1 MPKIK
6 HWRTDPDEEL
16 ARLIS
21 TNEMTDFW
29 TSNIDIVVGPGESAV
44 IIKDGSI
51 EEVLTQQRIENLA
64 GGFNNWLGEK
74 LRTKE
79 QFDILIVDNKPFQ
92 VELGVDGLTSD
103 DVAQSG
109 IAKVTLRLNHENANR
124 IIGVLREKAI
134 KVKKG
139 FFRKKTVTEGYETVL
154 TRTTIEQML
163 AEEARAKVFRI
174 LIRKYEAKDLG
185 GSKAID
191 QEVATSAKTELH
203 KTLETWGMSI
213 ENIFVDWSPNA
224 YQSWKAQRAP
234 TTWIKKA
241 KQEEQETDEIR
252 DLQFSKRKKSREREV
267 STMERDWAEEDTQK
281 SLELSKRSKL
291 REREASTME
300 RDWADEDAQKSLE
313 GRRKRLDLEK
323 QIALEE
329 TKLETELEDLK
340 GSSASSQ
347 KIKHART
354 EAEVQTIQSESDKTE
369 LENLVGLKEQMLQ
382 QKMTRKG
389 QEQAHELE
397 MTRIKADVDKTVGVA
412 DADARAKQADAKAKQ
427 ADVKLSEN
435 SKKKRETS
443 FLVKKREKNFL
454 VEAVYLVYNDG
465 RLLAHVL
472 SEDQK
477 TDPEILTS
485 MLIAVGDFVSDSL
498 GTKGHLGTMQHG
510 DSTILIEQGKECHLA
525 AVTYGKPGKGLKK
538 ELRKQLS
545 SIEDKYIKDLKG
557 WEGDVSLFA
566 GCTTNLVKVVL
577 QSTAKSRSEVD

>member
-1 MPKIK
+1 MPKIE
-6 HWRTDPDEEL
+6 HWRTDPEEEL

-92 VELGVDGLTSD
+92 VELGVDGLTKD
-103 DVAQSG
+103 DVAQRG
-109 IAKVTLRLNHENANR
+109 TAKLTLRLNHENANR

-281 SLELSKRSKL
+281 SLE
-291 REREASTME
+291 
-300 RDWADEDAQKSLE
+300 
-313 GRRKRLDLEK
+313 
-323 QIALEE
+323 
-329 TKLETELEDLK
+329 
-340 GSSASSQ
+340 
-347 KIKHART
+347 
-354 EAEVQTIQSESDKTE
+354 
-369 LENLVGLKEQMLQ
+369 
-382 QKMTRKG
+382 
-389 QEQAHELE
+389 
-397 MTRIKADVDKTVGVA
+397 
-412 DADARAKQADAKAKQ
+412 
-427 ADVKLSEN
+427 
-435 SKKKRETS
+435 
-443 FLVKKREKNFL
+443 
-454 VEAVYLVYNDG
+454 
-465 RLLAHVL
+465 
-472 SEDQK
+472 
-477 TDPEILTS
+477 
-485 MLIAVGDFVSDSL
+485 
-498 GTKGHLGTMQHG
+498 
-510 DSTILIEQGKECHLA
+510 
-525 AVTYGKPGKGLKK
+525 
-538 ELRKQLS
+538 
-545 SIEDKYIKDLKG
+545 
-557 WEGDVSLFA
+557 
-566 GCTTNLVKVVL
+566 
-577 QSTAKSRSEVD
+577 

>member
-64 GGFNNWLGEK
+64 GGFSNWLGEK

-203 KTLETWGMSI
+203 KTLEIWGMSI

-291 REREASTME
+291 RERETSTME

-347 KIKHART
+347 KIKHAHT

-412 DADARAKQADAKAKQ
+412 DADAKAKQADAKAKQ

-435 SKKKRETS
+435 SKKKREN
-443 FLVKKREKNFL
+443 NFL

-525 AVTYGKPGKGLKK
+525 AVTYGKPGEGLKK

-577 QSTAKSRSEVD
+577 QSIAKSRSEVD

>member
-124 IIGVLREKAI
+124 LIGVLREKAI

-389 QEQAHELE
+389 QDQVHELE
-397 MTRIKADVDKTVGVA
+397 MARIKADVDKTVGVA

>member
-252 DLQFSKRKKSREREV
+252 DLEFSKRKKSREREV
-267 STMERDWAEEDTQK
+267 STIERDWAEEDTQK

-313 GRRKRLDLEK
+313 GRRKRLELEK

-347 KIKHART
+347 KIRHART
-354 EAEVQTIQSESDKTE
+354 EAEVQTIQSGSDKTE
-369 LENLVGLKEQMLQ
+369 LEKLVGLKEQMLQ

-435 SKKKRETS
+435 SKKKREN
-443 FLVKKREKNFL
+443 NFL

-525 AVTYGKPGKGLKK
+525 AVTYGKPGEGLKK

>member
-1 MPKIK
+1 
-6 HWRTDPDEEL
+6 
-16 ARLIS
+16 
-21 TNEMTDFW
+21 
-29 TSNIDIVVGPGESAV
+29 
-44 IIKDGSI
+44 
-51 EEVLTQQRIENLA
+51 
-64 GGFNNWLGEK
+64 
-74 LRTKE
+74 
-79 QFDILIVDNKPFQ
+79 
-92 VELGVDGLTSD
+92 
-103 DVAQSG
+103 
-109 IAKVTLRLNHENANR
+109 
-124 IIGVLREKAI
+124 VLREKAI

-267 STMERDWAEEDTQK
+267 STIERDWAEEDTQK

-347 KIKHART
+347 KIRRART
-354 EAEVQTIQSESDKTE
+354 EAEVQTIQSGSDKTE

-412 DADARAKQADAKAKQ
+412 DAEAKVKQAEAKANPE
-427 ADVKLSEN
+427 D
-435 SKKKRETS
+435 
-443 FLVKKREKNFL
+443 
-454 VEAVYLVYNDG
+454 
-465 RLLAHVL
+465 LAQISVVPGGAERGAIDFQRAEG
-472 SEDQK
+472 SDQ
-477 TDPEILTS
+477 
-485 MLIAVGDFVSDSL
+485 
-498 GTKGHLGTMQHG
+498 
-510 DSTILIEQGKECHLA
+510 
-525 AVTYGKPGKGLKK
+525 
-538 ELRKQLS
+538 
-545 SIEDKYIKDLKG
+545 
-557 WEGDVSLFA
+557 
-566 GCTTNLVKVVL
+566 
-577 QSTAKSRSEVD
+577 

>member
-1 MPKIK
+1 MPKIE

-16 ARLIS
+16 ARLVQ

-74 LRTKE
+74 LRSKE

-109 IAKVTLRLNHENANR
+109 IAKLTLRLNHENANR

-234 TTWIKKA
+234 TTWMKKA

-252 DLQFSKRKKSREREV
+252 DLEFSKRKKSREREV
-267 STMERDWAEEDTQK
+267 STMEREWAEEDAQK
-281 SLELSKRSKL
+281 SLELSKRKKL
-291 REREASTME
+291 REREVSTME

-329 TKLETELEDLK
+329 AKLETELEDLK
-340 GSSASSQ
+340 GSSTSSQ
-347 KIKHART
+347 KIRRART
-354 EAEVQTIQSESDKTE
+354 EAEVQTIQSGSDKAE
-369 LENLVGLKEQMLQ
+369 LENLVELKEQMLQ

-389 QEQAHELE
+389 QDQAHELE
-397 MTRIKADVDKTVGVA
+397 LARIKADVAKSVGVA
-412 DADARAKQADAKAKQ
+412 DAEAKAKQ
-427 ADVKLSEN
+427 AEARSRQADAKLSEN
-435 SKKKRETS
+435 SKKKRES
-443 FLVKKREKNFL
+443 NFL

-472 SEDQK
+472 SENQN

-485 MLIAVGDFVSDSL
+485 MLSAVGDFVSDSL

-545 SIEDKYIKDLKG
+545 SIEDEYIKDLKG
-557 WEGDVSLFA
+557 WEGDATLFA
-566 GCTTNLVKVVL
+566 GCTTNLVKIIL
-577 QSTAKSRSEVD
+577 QSTAKSRSEVG

>member
-347 KIKHART
+347 KIRRART
-354 EAEVQTIQSESDKTE
+354 EAEVQTIQSGSDKTE

-443 FLVKKREKNFL
+443 FLVKKR
-454 VEAVYLVYNDG
+454 
-465 RLLAHVL
+465 
-472 SEDQK
+472 
-477 TDPEILTS
+477 
-485 MLIAVGDFVSDSL
+485 
-498 GTKGHLGTMQHG
+498 
-510 DSTILIEQGKECHLA
+510 
-525 AVTYGKPGKGLKK
+525 
-538 ELRKQLS
+538 
-545 SIEDKYIKDLKG
+545 
-557 WEGDVSLFA
+557 
-566 GCTTNLVKVVL
+566 
-577 QSTAKSRSEVD
+577 

>member
-267 STMERDWAEEDTQK
+267 STIERDWAEEDTQK

-313 GRRKRLDLEK
+313 GRRKRLELEK

-347 KIKHART
+347 KIRRART
-354 EAEVQTIQSESDKTE
+354 EAEVQTIQSGSDKTE

-435 SKKKRETS
+435 SKKKREN
-443 FLVKKREKNFL
+443 NFL

>member
-203 KTLETWGMSI
+203 KTLEIWGMSI

-252 DLQFSKRKKSREREV
+252 DLEFSKRKKSREREV
-267 STMERDWAEEDTQK
+267 STIERDWAEEDTQK

-427 ADVKLSEN
+427 ADVKAKQADVKLSEN
-435 SKKKRETS
+435 SK
-443 FLVKKREKNFL
+443 KKREKNFL

-566 GCTTNLVKVVL
+566 GCTTNLVKIIL
-577 QSTAKSRSEVD
+577 QSTAKSRSEVG

>member
-313 GRRKRLDLEK
+313 GRRKRLELEK

-347 KIKHART
+347 KIRRART
-354 EAEVQTIQSESDKTE
+354 EAEVQTIQSGSDKTE

-435 SKKKRETS
+435 SKKKREN
-443 FLVKKREKNFL
+443 NFL

>member
-1 MPKIK
+1 MPKIE
-6 HWRTDPDEEL
+6 HWRTEPEEEL
-16 ARLIS
+16 ARLVP
-21 TNEMTDFW
+21 TNELTDFW

-51 EEVLTQQRIENLA
+51 EEVLTQQRVKNLA
-64 GGFNNWLGEK
+64 GGFSNWLGEK
-74 LRTKE
+74 LQTKE
-79 QFDILIVDNKPFQ
+79 QFDMLMVDNKPFQ
-92 VELGVDGLTSD
+92 VELGVDGLTRD

-109 IAKVTLRLNHENANR
+109 IAKLTLRLNHENANR

-134 KVKKG
+134 KVQKG

-154 TRTTIEQML
+154 TRTSIEQML

-191 QEVATSAKTELH
+191 EEVATSAKTELH

-234 TTWIKKA
+234 TTWMKKA

-252 DLQFSKRKKSREREV
+252 DLEFSKRKKSRQREV
-267 STMERDWAEEDTQK
+267 STMEREWAEEDAQK
-281 SLELSKRSKL
+281 SLELSKRKKL
-291 REREASTME
+291 REREASTLE

-329 TKLETELEDLK
+329 AKLETELEDLK
-340 GSSASSQ
+340 GSSTSSQ
-347 KIKHART
+347 KIRRART
-354 EAEVQTIQSESDKTE
+354 EAEVQTIQSGSDKAE
-369 LENLVGLKEQMLQ
+369 LENLVELKEQMLQ

-389 QEQAHELE
+389 QDQAHELE

-412 DADARAKQADAKAKQ
+412 DADARAKQAEAKAKQ
-427 ADVKLSEN
+427 ADAKLSEN
-435 SKKKRETS
+435 SKKKREN
-443 FLVKKREKNFL
+443 NFL

-477 TDPEILTS
+477 TDPEILTG
-485 MLIAVGDFVSDSL
+485 MLSAVGDFVSDSL
-498 GTKGHLGTMQHG
+498 GKKGHLGTMQHG
-510 DSTILIEQGKECHLA
+510 DSTILIEQG
-525 AVTYGKPGKGLKK
+525 
-538 ELRKQLS
+538 
-545 SIEDKYIKDLKG
+545 
-557 WEGDVSLFA
+557 
-566 GCTTNLVKVVL
+566 
-577 QSTAKSRSEVD
+577 

>member
-252 DLQFSKRKKSREREV
+252 DLEFSKRKKSREREV

-347 KIKHART
+347 KIRRART
-354 EAEVQTIQSESDKTE
+354 EAEVQTIQSGSDKTE

>member
-1 MPKIK
+1 MPKIE
-6 HWRTDPDEEL
+6 HWRTEPEEEL
-16 ARLIS
+16 ARLVP
-21 TNEMTDFW
+21 TNELTDFW

-51 EEVLTQQRIENLA
+51 EEVLTQQRVKNLA
-64 GGFNNWLGEK
+64 GGFSNWLGEK
-74 LRTKE
+74 LQTKE
-79 QFDILIVDNKPFQ
+79 QFDMLMVDNKPFH
-92 VELGVDGLTSD
+92 VELGVDGLTRD

-109 IAKVTLRLNHENANR
+109 IAKLTLRLNHENANR

-134 KVKKG
+134 KVQKG

-191 QEVATSAKTELH
+191 EEVATSAKTELH

-234 TTWIKKA
+234 TTWMKKA

-252 DLQFSKRKKSREREV
+252 DLEFSKRKKSRQREV
-267 STMERDWAEEDTQK
+267 STMEREWAEEDAQK
-281 SLELSKRSKL
+281 SLELSKRKKL
-291 REREASTME
+291 REREASTLE

-329 TKLETELEDLK
+329 AKLETELEDLK
-340 GSSASSQ
+340 GSSTSSQ
-347 KIKHART
+347 KIRRART
-354 EAEVQTIQSESDKTE
+354 EAEVQTIQSGSDKAE

-382 QKMTRKG
+382 QKMTRKS
-389 QEQAHELE
+389 QDQAHELE
-397 MTRIKADVDKTVGVA
+397 MARIKADVAKSVGVA
-412 DADARAKQADAKAKQ
+412 DAEAKAKQ
-427 ADVKLSEN
+427 AEARSRQADAKLSEN
-435 SKKKRETS
+435 SKKKRES
-443 FLVKKREKNFL
+443 NFL

-472 SEDQK
+472 SENQN

-485 MLIAVGDFVSDSL
+485 MLSAVGDFVSDSL

-510 DSTILIEQGKECHLA
+510 DSTILIEQGSDCHLA
-525 AVTYGKPGKGLKK
+525 AVTHGKPGEGLKK
-538 ELRKQLS
+538 ELRKQLT
-545 SIEDKYIKDLKG
+545 SIEDKYIKELKD
-557 WEGDVSLFA
+557 WAGDTTLFA
-566 GCTTNLVKVVL
+566 KCATNLVKVIL
-577 QSTAKSRSEVD
+577 QSTAKSRSEVV

>member
-1 MPKIK
+1 MPKIE
-6 HWRTDPDEEL
+6 HWRTDPEEEL

-21 TNEMTDFW
+21 TNEMTNFW
-29 TSNIDIVVGPGESAV
+29 TSNIDIVVGPGETAV

-64 GGFNNWLGEK
+64 GGFSNWLGEK

-203 KTLETWGMSI
+203 KTLETWGMAI
-213 ENIFVDWSPNA
+213 ENIFVNWSPNA
-224 YQSWKAQRAP
+224 YQAWKAQRAP
-234 TTWIKKA
+234 TTWMKKA
-241 KQEEQETDEIR
+241 KLEEQEDDEIR
-252 DLQFSKRKKSREREV
+252 EVEFTKRKKIREREL
-267 STMERDWAEEDTQK
+267 SSMEQE
-281 SLELSKRSKL
+281 
-291 REREASTME
+291 
-300 RDWADEDAQKSLE
+300 WADTDAQKSLE
-313 GRRKRLDLEK
+313 GKRKRLEFEK

-329 TKLETELEDLK
+329 TKLGAELEDLK

-354 EAEVQTIQSESDKTE
+354 EAEVQTIQSGSDKAE

-382 QKMTRKG
+382 QEMTLKG
-389 QEQAHELE
+389 QDQAHELE
-397 MTRIKADVDKTVGVA
+397 LARIKSDVDKTVGVA
-412 DADARAKQADAKAKQ
+412 DADAKAKQADAKAKQ

-443 FLVKKREKNFL
+443 FLVKKRGKNFL

-465 RLLAHVL
+465 RLLAKSL
-472 SEDQK
+472 SEKQE
-477 TDPEILTS
+477 TDAEILTG
-485 MLIAVGDFVSDSL
+485 MLSAVGDFVSDSL

-525 AVTYGKPGKGLKK
+525 AITYGKPGKGLKK
-538 ELRKQLS
+538 ALKNQLS
-545 SIEDKYIKDLKG
+545 VIEDEYIKDLKD
-557 WEGDVSLFA
+557 WNGDVSLFA
-566 GCTTNLVKVVL
+566 DCTTNLVKIIL
-577 QSTAKSRSEVD
+577 QSTAKSRSEAD

>member
-1 MPKIK
+1 MPKIE
-6 HWRTDPDEEL
+6 HWRTEPEEEL
-16 ARLIS
+16 ARLVP
-21 TNEMTDFW
+21 TNELTDFW

-51 EEVLTQQRIENLA
+51 EEVLTQQRVKNLA
-64 GGFNNWLGEK
+64 GGFSNWLGEK
-74 LRTKE
+74 LQTKE
-79 QFDILIVDNKPFQ
+79 QFDMLMVDNKPFQ
-92 VELGVDGLTSD
+92 VELGVDGLTRD

-109 IAKVTLRLNHENANR
+109 IAKLTLRLNHENANR

-134 KVKKG
+134 KVQKG

-154 TRTTIEQML
+154 TRTSIEQML

-191 QEVATSAKTELH
+191 EEVATSAKTELH

-234 TTWIKKA
+234 TTWMKKA

-252 DLQFSKRKKSREREV
+252 DLEFSKRKKSRQREV
-267 STMERDWAEEDTQK
+267 STMEREWAEEDAQK
-281 SLELSKRSKL
+281 SLELSKRKKL
-291 REREASTME
+291 REREASTLE

-329 TKLETELEDLK
+329 AKLETELEDLK
-340 GSSASSQ
+340 GSSTSSQ
-347 KIKHART
+347 KIRRART
-354 EAEVQTIQSESDKTE
+354 EAEVQTIQSGSDKAE

-382 QKMTRKG
+382 QKMTRKS
-389 QEQAHELE
+389 QDQAHELE

-412 DADARAKQADAKAKQ
+412 DADARAKQAEAKAKQ
-427 ADVKLSEN
+427 ADAKLSEN
-435 SKKKRETS
+435 SKKKREN
-443 FLVKKREKNFL
+443 NFL

-477 TDPEILTS
+477 TDPEILTG
-485 MLIAVGDFVSDSL
+485 MLSAVGDFVSDSL
-498 GTKGHLGTMQHG
+498 GKKGHLGTMQHG

-538 ELRKQLS
+538 ELKKQLS
-545 SIEDKYIKDLKG
+545 TIEDEYIKELKG
-557 WEGDVSLFA
+557 WDGDVTLFA
-566 GCTTNLVKVVL
+566 DCTTNLVKIIL
-577 QSTAKSRSEVD
+577 QSTVKSRSEAA

>member
-1 MPKIK
+1 MPKIE
-6 HWRTDPDEEL
+6 HWRTEPEEEL
-16 ARLIS
+16 ARLVP
-21 TNEMTDFW
+21 TNELTDFW

-51 EEVLTQQRIENLA
+51 EEVLTQQRVKNLA
-64 GGFNNWLGEK
+64 GGFSNWLGEK
-74 LRTKE
+74 LQTKE
-79 QFDILIVDNKPFQ
+79 QFDMLMVDNKPFH
-92 VELGVDGLTSD
+92 VELGVDGLTRD

-109 IAKVTLRLNHENANR
+109 IAKLTLRLNHENANR

-134 KVKKG
+134 KVQKG

-154 TRTTIEQML
+154 TRTSIEQML

-191 QEVATSAKTELH
+191 EEVATSAKTELH

-234 TTWIKKA
+234 TTWMKKA

-252 DLQFSKRKKSREREV
+252 DLEFSKRKKSRQREV
-267 STMERDWAEEDTQK
+267 STMEREWAEEDAQK
-281 SLELSKRSKL
+281 SLELSKRKKL
-291 REREASTME
+291 REREASTLE

-340 GSSASSQ
+340 GSSSSSQ
-347 KIKHART
+347 KIRRART
-354 EAEVQTIQSESDKTE
+354 EAEVQTIQSGSDKAE

-382 QKMTRKG
+382 QKMTRKS
-389 QEQAHELE
+389 QDQAHELE
-397 MTRIKADVDKTVGVA
+397 MARIKADVAKSVGVA
-412 DADARAKQADAKAKQ
+412 DAEAKAKQ
-427 ADVKLSEN
+427 AEARSRQADAKLSEN
-435 SKKKRETS
+435 SKKKRES
-443 FLVKKREKNFL
+443 NFL

-472 SEDQK
+472 SENQN

-485 MLIAVGDFVSDSL
+485 MLSAVGDFVSDSL

-510 DSTILIEQGKECHLA
+510 DSTILIEQGSDCHLA
-525 AVTYGKPGKGLKK
+525 AVTHGKPGDGLKK
-538 ELRKQLS
+538 ELRKQLT
-545 SIEDKYIKDLKG
+545 SIEDKYIKELKD
-557 WEGDVSLFA
+557 WAGDTTLFA
-566 GCTTNLVKVVL
+566 KCATNLVKVIL
-577 QSTAKSRSEVD
+577 QSTAKSRSEVV

>member
-252 DLQFSKRKKSREREV
+252 DLEFSKRKKSREREV
-267 STMERDWAEEDTQK
+267 STMEQDWAEEDAQK

-313 GRRKRLDLEK
+313 GRRKRLELEK

-347 KIKHART
+347 KIRRART
-354 EAEVQTIQSESDKTE
+354 EAEVQTIQSGSDKAE
-369 LENLVGLKEQMLQ
+369 LEKLVGLKEQMLQ

-389 QEQAHELE
+389 QDQAHELE
-397 MTRIKADVDKTVGVA
+397 MARIKADVAKSVGVA
-412 DADARAKQADAKAKQ
+412 DAEAKVKQADAKAKQ

-435 SKKKRETS
+435 SKKKREN
-443 FLVKKREKNFL
+443 NFL

-566 GCTTNLVKVVL
+566 GCTTNLVKIIL

>member
-1 MPKIK
+1 MPKIE
-6 HWRTDPDEEL
+6 HWRTEPEEEL
-16 ARLIS
+16 ARLVP
-21 TNEMTDFW
+21 TNELTDFW

-51 EEVLTQQRIENLA
+51 EEVLTQQRVKNLA
-64 GGFNNWLGEK
+64 GGFSNWLGEK
-74 LRTKE
+74 LQTKE
-79 QFDILIVDNKPFQ
+79 QFDMLMVDNKPFH
-92 VELGVDGLTSD
+92 VELGVDGLTRD

-109 IAKVTLRLNHENANR
+109 IAKLTLRLNHENANR

-134 KVKKG
+134 KVQKG

-154 TRTTIEQML
+154 TRTSIEQML

-191 QEVATSAKTELH
+191 EEVATSAKTELH

-234 TTWIKKA
+234 TTWMKKA

-252 DLQFSKRKKSREREV
+252 DLEFSKRKKSREREV
-267 STMERDWAEEDTQK
+267 STMEREWAEEDAQK
-281 SLELSKRSKL
+281 SLELSKRKKL
-291 REREASTME
+291 REREASTLE

-340 GSSASSQ
+340 GSSTSSQ
-347 KIKHART
+347 KIRRART
-354 EAEVQTIQSESDKTE
+354 EAEVQTIQSGSDKAE

-382 QKMTRKG
+382 QKMTRKS
-389 QEQAHELE
+389 QDQAHELE
-397 MTRIKADVDKTVGVA
+397 MARIKADVAKSVGVA
-412 DADARAKQADAKAKQ
+412 DAEAKAKQ
-427 ADVKLSEN
+427 AEARSRQADAKLSEN
-435 SKKKRETS
+435 SKKKRES
-443 FLVKKREKNFL
+443 NFL

-472 SEDQK
+472 SENQN

-485 MLIAVGDFVSDSL
+485 MLSAVGDFVSDSL

-510 DSTILIEQGKECHLA
+510 DSTILIEQGSDCHLA
-525 AVTYGKPGKGLKK
+525 AVTHGKPGEGLKK
-538 ELRKQLS
+538 ELRKQLT
-545 SIEDKYIKDLKG
+545 SIEDKYIKELKD
-557 WEGDVSLFA
+557 WAGDTTLFA
-566 GCTTNLVKVVL
+566 KCATNLVKVIL
-577 QSTAKSRSEVD
+577 QSTAKSRSEVV

>member
-64 GGFNNWLGEK
+64 GGFSNWLGEK

-109 IAKVTLRLNHENANR
+109 IAKLTLRLNHENANR
-124 IIGVLREKAI
+124 LIGVLREKAI

>member
-1 MPKIK
+1 MPKIE
-6 HWRTDPDEEL
+6 HWRTEPEEEL
-16 ARLIS
+16 ARLVP
-21 TNEMTDFW
+21 TNELTDFW

-51 EEVLTQQRIENLA
+51 EEVLTQQRVKNLA
-64 GGFNNWLGEK
+64 GGFSNWLGEK
-74 LRTKE
+74 LQTKE
-79 QFDILIVDNKPFQ
+79 QFDMLMVDNKPFH
-92 VELGVDGLTSD
+92 VELGVDGLTRD

-109 IAKVTLRLNHENANR
+109 IAKLTLRLNHENANR

-134 KVKKG
+134 KVQKG

-191 QEVATSAKTELH
+191 EEVATSAKTELH

-234 TTWIKKA
+234 TTWMKKA

-252 DLQFSKRKKSREREV
+252 DLEFSKRKKSRQREV
-267 STMERDWAEEDTQK
+267 STMEREWAEEDAQK
-281 SLELSKRSKL
+281 SLELSKRKKL
-291 REREASTME
+291 REREASTLE

-340 GSSASSQ
+340 GSSSSSQ
-347 KIKHART
+347 KIRRART
-354 EAEVQTIQSESDKTE
+354 EAEVQTIQSGSDKAE

-382 QKMTRKG
+382 QKMTRKS
-389 QEQAHELE
+389 QDQAHELE
-397 MTRIKADVDKTVGVA
+397 MARIKADVAKSVGVA
-412 DADARAKQADAKAKQ
+412 DAEAKAKQ
-427 ADVKLSEN
+427 AEARSRQADAKLSEN
-435 SKKKRETS
+435 SKKKRES
-443 FLVKKREKNFL
+443 NFL

-472 SEDQK
+472 SENQN

-485 MLIAVGDFVSDSL
+485 MLSAVGDFVSDSL

-510 DSTILIEQGKECHLA
+510 DSTILIEQGSDCHLA
-525 AVTYGKPGKGLKK
+525 AVTHGKPGEGLKK
-538 ELRKQLS
+538 ELRKQLT
-545 SIEDKYIKDLKG
+545 SIEDKYIKELKD
-557 WEGDVSLFA
+557 WAGDTTLFA
-566 GCTTNLVKVVL
+566 KCATNLVKVIL
-577 QSTAKSRSEVD
+577 QSTAKSRSEVV

>member
-1 MPKIK
+1 MPKIE
-6 HWRTDPDEEL
+6 HWRTDPEEEL

-21 TNEMTDFW
+21 TNEMTNFW
-29 TSNIDIVVGPGESAV
+29 TSNIDIVVGPGETAV

-64 GGFNNWLGEK
+64 GGFSNWLGEK

-203 KTLETWGMSI
+203 KTLETWGMAI
-213 ENIFVDWSPNA
+213 ENIFVNWSPNA
-224 YQSWKAQRAP
+224 YQAWKAQRAP
-234 TTWIKKA
+234 TTWMKKA
-241 KQEEQETDEIR
+241 KLEEQEDDEIR
-252 DLQFSKRKKSREREV
+252 EVEFTKRKKIREREL
-267 STMERDWAEEDTQK
+267 SSMEQE
-281 SLELSKRSKL
+281 
-291 REREASTME
+291 
-300 RDWADEDAQKSLE
+300 WADTDAQKSLE
-313 GRRKRLDLEK
+313 GKRKRLEFEK

-329 TKLETELEDLK
+329 TKLGAELEDLK

-354 EAEVQTIQSESDKTE
+354 EAEVQTIQSGSDKAE

-382 QKMTRKG
+382 QEMTLKG
-389 QEQAHELE
+389 QDQAHELE
-397 MTRIKADVDKTVGVA
+397 LARIKSDVDKTVGVA
-412 DADARAKQADAKAKQ
+412 DADARAKQ

-443 FLVKKREKNFL
+443 FLVKKRGKNFL

-465 RLLAHVL
+465 RLLAKSL
-472 SEDQK
+472 SEKQE
-477 TDPEILTS
+477 TDAEILTG
-485 MLIAVGDFVSDSL
+485 MLSAVGDFVSDSL

-525 AVTYGKPGKGLKK
+525 AITYGKPGKGLKK
-538 ELRKQLS
+538 ALKNQLS
-545 SIEDKYIKDLKG
+545 VIEDEYIKDLKD
-557 WEGDVSLFA
+557 WNGDVSLFA
-566 GCTTNLVKVVL
+566 DCTTNLVKIIL
-577 QSTAKSRSEVD
+577 QSTAKSRSEAD